1 MHQPRWCLRSV
12 VAGVAA
18 VWFALVPSAFAQ
30 QRPLTTED
38 PEPVGAGRLL
48 VESGFDYAWAA
59 TYPVSGLQ
67 GGLLRLPLVGISV
80 GISSI
85 AELQIDGGLFNRL
98 SITERQ
104 SAPLS
109 DMVTATGPTTSSVE
123 DIVFATKVRVV
134 SETSGRPSFGMRFA
148 TKLPTASNESGLGL
162 DTTDFY
168 VSGLIGKTIRSTRTV
183 FNVGFG
189 ILGDPT
195 RGDRQNDVLTYG
207 VSFARALTNRS
218 ELVGEVNGRL
228 DTREGEPP
236 PGTGSRGVAR
246 LGARYTAGAWRA
258 DGGVLFG
265 LTTDD
270 PSFGV
275 IGGFTYVFSAFQVP

>member
-1 MHQPRWCLRSV
+1 MRQPAWCVRLA

-18 VWFALVPSAFAQ
+18 VWLTLVPPAFAQ

-59 TYPVSGLQ
+59 TFPVSGLQ
-67 GGLLRLPLVGISV
+67 GGLLRVPLVGISI

-98 SITERQ
+98 SITDRQ

-168 VSGLIGKTIRSTRTV
+168 VSGLIGKTIQSVRTV

-195 RGDRQNDVLTYG
+195 RGDRQNDVMTYG

-218 ELVGEVNGRL
+218 EIVGEVNGRL

-236 PGTGSRGVAR
+236 PGTESRGVAR
-246 LGARYTAGAWRA
+246 LGARYTVGAWRA

-265 LTTDD
+265 LTTHD
-270 PSFGV
+270 PNFGV
-275 IGGFTYVFSAFQVP
+275 VGGFTYVFNAFQVP